1 MDKDYLGK
9 KGQVEI
15 TETLVVLLVIVI
27 IIILGIGAYYGF
39 FYRSLGSLEQEK
51 TDVENLILLNNFAS
65 LPEVKCS
72 KENCVDIVKLFSFK
86 ELIKENKA
94 YYFQRF
100 NDKVIVVESVYPMLN
115 LGINEKECTLS
126 EFQQVNF
133 PENCGFVV
141 VYNGFNLKDAK
152 YSVSL
157 PVSLYF
163 SKLNQ
168 YRIGLLK
175 VYEK

>member
-1 MDKDYLGK
+1 MDKR
-9 KGQVEI
+9 GQVEI
-15 TETLVVLLVIVI
+15 TETLIVLLVIVI
-27 IIILGIGAYYGF
+27 IIILGIGVYYGF
-39 FYRSLGSLEQEK
+39 FYRSLGGLEQEK
-51 TDVENLILLNNFAS
+51 TDIENLILLNNFAS

-72 KENCVDIVKLFSFK
+72 KEDCADVVKLLSFK

-100 NDKVIVVESVYPMLN
+100 SERVIIVENVYPILN
-115 LGINEKECTLS
+115 LGANEKECTLS

-133 PENCGFVV
+133 PDNCGFIV
-141 VYNGFNLKDAK
+141 VYEGFELNDAR

-175 VYEK
+175 VYGK